1 MKHLWQLGKRVLR
14 IVRHDN
20 RAAQIVE
27 FAVSLPLLV
36 VFVVGIFDFS
46 GAYTLKQKLTNIA
59 AAAARTAAD
68 DTSTDLQSTLPMS
81 VVDGFD
87 VITNFMRTNNMDNC
101 GITASGSPTILTW
114 TFTKT
119 SGGCSLTIVIN
130 RGYYYPV
137 TGSALP
143 GVTCTSQAP
152 AGQLAVIG
160 TCVSIQYRYPWKFGQ
175 AASLLG
181 RAITLPN
188 QISAVAVVVNDN

>member
-1 MKHLWQLGKRVLR
+1 MKPFWTLGMRVLR
-14 IVRHDN
+14 IARHDD

-46 GAYTLKQKLTNIA
+46 GAYTLKQKLTNVA

-101 GITASGSPTILTW
+101 GITDSGSPTVLTW

-119 SGGCSLTIVIN
+119 SGGCSLTITIN

-137 TGSALP
+137 TGSAIP

-175 AASLLG
+175 VASLLG
-181 RAITLPN
+181 RATTLPN
-188 QISAVAVVVNDN
+188 QISAVAVVVNNN

>member
-1 MKHLWQLGKRVLR
+1 MMHPLQLGKRVLR
-14 IVRHDN
+14 ILWCDD

-36 VFVVGIFDFS
+36 LFVVGIFDFS
-46 GAYTLKQKLTNIA
+46 GAYTLKQKLTNVA
-59 AAAARTAAD
+59 AAAARTAGD
-68 DTSTDLQSTLPMS
+68 DTSTDVQSPLPIS

-101 GITASGSPTILTW
+101 GITDSGSPTGLTW

-119 SGGCSLTIVIN
+119 SGTCSLTIVIN

-137 TGSALP
+137 TGAALP

-152 AGQLAVIG
+152 AGQLAIIG
-160 TCVSIQYRYPWKFGQ
+160 TCVSIQYSYPWKFGR

-181 RAITLPN
+181 RAITLPS
-188 QISAVAVVVNDN
+188 QISAVGIAFNNN